1 MGKIEEA
8 LKKASGTNAG
18 NVEEQG
24 SLEAPN
30 EKGTQKDFARA
41 KSYVLPP
48 EETITRKPVD
58 FRIVVYHNPESIAAE
73 HFKSLRG
80 QIMHP
85 ADGRKIK
92 SVLVTSALDQEGKT
106 TVACNLAISIAQSL
120 DPYVLLIDSDVRRPN
135 VHTMLGL
142 EKGKGLTDFLLGDV
156 SLPTCLQKGPL
167 DKMRV
172 LQAGSTV
179 RNPAELLTSQKTK
192 DLLSEVRERYRD
204 RFVIIDSPPI
214 NLAAE
219 TEILAN
225 NVDAVIVVVRY
236 GLTEKNALDEALS
249 KISEEKLL
257 GIVFNG
263 YEITPRRY
271 SYYKKHYSYY

>member
-8 LKKASGTNAG
+8 LKKACSNDVDKVT
-18 NVEEQG
+18 VQG
-24 SLEAPN
+24 SLLAPD
-30 EKGTQKDFARA
+30 EKSTQKNSSEP
-41 KSYVLPP
+41 KSYVLPT
-48 EETITRKPVD
+48 EETINRKPVD
-58 FRIVVYHNPESIAAE
+58 FRIVVYHHPESIAAE

-85 ADGRKIK
+85 PNGRKIR
-92 SVLVTSALDQEGKT
+92 SVLVTSALEQEGKT

-120 DPYVLLIDSDVRRPN
+120 DPYVLLIDSDVRRPT

-142 EKGKGLTDFLLGDV
+142 EKGKGLTDFLFGEV
-156 SLPTCLQKGPL
+156 SLPMCLQKGPL
-167 DKMRV
+167 DKMTV

-192 DLLSEVRERYRD
+192 DLLSEVRERYKD

-219 TEILAN
+219 TEILAS

-236 GLTEKNALDEALS
+236 GLTEKNALNEALA
-249 KISEEKLL
+249 KISEQRLL
-257 GIVFNG
+257 GLVFNG
-263 YEITPRRY
+263 YEITPRKY
-271 SYYKKHYSYY
+271 SYYKSYSYY